1 MTHGSLNHYQ
11 YLFVGGILG
20 EILASKHVG
29 SYFEETAQLLRAEGA
44 KDVHLH
50 FPNSLRSAEANA
62 RELVCLIQSLASSGP
77 KKLILFCHSKGC
89 LEALLA
95 LIEAPQLFEASVHR
109 IFCVQPPFSGSSLME
124 RRPGLKRSRVL
135 SAAFRSGAKVWP
147 GLRSLQKDAYT
158 SLFRETAA
166 RSPSTAKLIERLVI
180 TVKGA
185 KFERERVAWILKLSH
200 RILNAYGES
209 TDGLLSLRDQELPG
223 FKVKELKVPMDHS
236 DLFTSAKISKENLEF
251 KRQVLTQMLSL
262 A

>member
-29 SYFEETAQLLRAEGA
+29 SYFDETAKLLREDGA
-44 KDVHLH
+44 RDVHVH

-62 RELVCLIQSLASSGP
+62 RELIGLIQALTKSTP

-89 LEALLA
+89 LEAVLA
-95 LIEAPQLFEASVHR
+95 LIEDPELFEARVHR

-135 SAAFRSGAKVWP
+135 SVAFKGGAKLWP
-147 GLRSLQKDAYT
+147 GLRSLQKDAY
-158 SLFRETAA
+158 SSFFRETAA
-166 RSPSTAKLIERLVI
+166 TRPATARLIEDLVV

-185 KFERERVAWILKLSH
+185 KFERERVAWVLKLSH
-200 RILNAYGES
+200 RILHAYGES
-209 TDGLLSLRDQELPG
+209 TDGLLSLRDQDLPG
-223 FKVKELKVPMDHS
+223 FKVRELKVPMDHS